1 MKNYPVLLSALAL
14 ATMLYTADATATD
27 NPAKKK
33 AATTAVAATTLP
45 VNTASSTMTWNA
57 KKFGGEHTGNVKLAS
72 GNLEVNG
79 RKLVGGSF
87 VIDMTSITDTDITNE
102 NFNNKLTDH
111 LKSEDFFSV
120 EKHPTSTFKITKVSP
135 VEKPKAGE
143 PNYTITGDLTIKGIT
158 NAVTFPA
165 TVKVDG
171 KAAEATAKIEL
182 DRTKWDI
189 KYRSGMLG
197 TAADKVIDDT
207 FTIDLKLVAGTG
219 TTMVRGR

>member
-14 ATMLYTADATATD
+14 ATVLYSANVTAAD
-27 NPAKKK
+27 NPGKK
-33 AATTAVAATTLP
+33 ASTTSVAATTLP

-57 KKFGGEHTGNVKLAS
+57 KKFGGEHMGNVKLAS

-79 RKLVGGSF
+79 RKLVGGTF
-87 VIDMTSITDTDITNE
+87 VVDMTSITDTDITNE
-102 NFNNKLTDH
+102 NFNKKLTDH

-120 EKHPTSTFKITKVSP
+120 EKHPNATFKITKVSP
-135 VEKPKAGE
+135 IAKPKAGE
-143 PNYTITGDLTIKGIT
+143 PNYSVTGDLTIKGIT
-158 NAVTFPA
+158 NAITFPA
-165 TVKVDG
+165 NVKIDG
-171 KAAEATAKIEL
+171 KSAEAAAKIEL

-207 FTIDLKLVAGTG
+207 FTIDLKLVAGAG
-219 TTMVRGR
+219 SQMVESKL